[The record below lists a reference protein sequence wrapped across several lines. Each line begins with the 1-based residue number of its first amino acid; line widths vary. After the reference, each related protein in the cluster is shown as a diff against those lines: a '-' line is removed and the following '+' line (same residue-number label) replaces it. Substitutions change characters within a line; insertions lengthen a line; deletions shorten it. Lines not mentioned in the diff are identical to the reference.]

1 VCALVSVRYLQSL
14 PDQIKPH
21 SVIETRL
28 DHMEH
33 NRNFSMNGEY
43 KKVWN
48 LYLNIGCI
56 CDFRPPVCM
65 YLNIACIFDFLLL
78 RVSSLQ
84 VLNSQG
90 LFQSFDYQPSEYGV
104 EKLIAKR
111 ERAQHLAILEK
122 WNRPSFVSG
131 SNLWKQKH
139 EEQFPAKDRKPR
151 TLFGAPPSCIFASC

>member
-1 VCALVSVRYLQSL
+1 LISALISNIDFCASRA
-14 PDQIKPH
+14 
-21 SVIETRL
+21 
-28 DHMEH
+28 
-33 NRNFSMNGEY
+33 
-43 KKVWN
+43 W
-48 LYLNIGCI
+48 
-56 CDFRPPVCM
+56 
-65 YLNIACIFDFLLL
+65 
-78 RVSSLQ
+78 Q

-151 TLFGAPPSCIFASC
+151 TFWLACIMCFASRSLFASI

>member
-1 VCALVSVRYLQSL
+1 
-14 PDQIKPH
+14 
-21 SVIETRL
+21 
-28 DHMEH
+28 M
-33 NRNFSMNGEY
+33 
-43 KKVWN
+43 
-48 LYLNIGCI
+48 
-56 CDFRPPVCM
+56 
-65 YLNIACIFDFLLL
+65 
-78 RVSSLQ
+78 
-84 VLNSQG
+84 LNSQG

-151 TLFGAPPSCIFASC
+151 TFLCMPPSCLFVFSLGPRFSCWYSINADD